1 MLHSDL
7 EEEERE
13 KEGKKMRKKERSK
26 EIQNKVTDTG
36 TTPYAK
42 LLCIGAVSEHWS

>member
-1 MLHSDL
+1 M

-13 KEGKKMRKKERSK
+13 KEGKRMRKRERGK

-36 TTPYAK
+36 TTPMK
-42 LLCIGAVSEHWS
+42 NCSTLVQ